1 MASDHVLIRR
11 PRVSRETR
19 RLLAAA
25 VIAFLALS
33 VLARIRFPDRPP
45 TPNPVAPVFTQLL
58 PRPGFADLASELAQ
72 LRQRIDP
79 FLTQIETASRLSGT
93 YTSRTALRVGARSVA
108 VLSSGDMVRP
118 DEVLIAHDRATG
130 LALLRGT
137 ATPVEPRPWNPDRV
151 DEPAFLVSAVRSQEG
166 ILLQPLYIASMQT
179 ATDGVLWP
187 GPIWTVPA
195 EVTLSPGTFM
205 FSTDGEL
212 VGVAIERSGAAA
224 IVPAPTLLNAVR
236 MLQAAPLAPTGWLGI
251 EVQPITD
258 DLVAAV
264 ARSEGLVVTWIDP
277 SSPAIRDVKVGDV
290 IEALNDSD
298 VSSPNRWSAVVNRM
312 SAGDT
317 VSIRLAR
324 SGTTHHVTLTV
335 ASAPSDESSEPGAL
349 GLTLRRVR
357 AGSEVVAVDPGSVG
371 ASAGMS
377 GGDVIHMAGGVAAPT
392 PAQIRAA
399 FQTSDPGR
407 PLLIGVTRG
416 DTHRVVVLRK

>member
-25 VIAFLALS
+25 VLAFLALS

-45 TPNPVAPVFTQLL
+45 TPNPVAPVLTQLL
-58 PRPGFADLASELAQ
+58 PRPGFADLASELGQ

-79 FLTQIETASRLSGT
+79 FLTLIETASRLSGT
-93 YTSRTALRVGARSVA
+93 YSSQTALRVGARSVA
-108 VLSSGDMVRP
+108 VLSGAETVRP
-118 DEVLIAHDRATG
+118 EEVLIAHDRATG

-151 DEPAFLVSAVRSQEG
+151 DEPAFLVSAVRSEEG
-166 ILLQPLYIASMQT
+166 ILLQPLYIASMQL
-179 ATDGVLWP
+179 AADGVLWP
-187 GPIWTVPA
+187 GPVWSLPA
-195 EVTLSPGTFM
+195 EVALSPGTFV

-212 VGVAIERSGAAA
+212 AGVAIERHGGAA

-236 MLQAAPLAPTGWLGI
+236 MLQAAPPAPTGWLGI
-251 EVQPITD
+251 EVQPITE

-264 ARSEGLVVTWIDP
+264 ARSEGVVVTWIDP
-277 SSPAIRDVKVGDV
+277 ASPGAGELKVGDV
-290 IEALNDSD
+290 IEAVNDSE
-298 VSSPNRWSAVVNRM
+298 VSSRDLWSAVVNRM

-324 SGTTHHVTLTV
+324 GGTTQRVTLTV
-335 ASAPSDESSEPGAL
+335 ASAPSDESPEQGAL

-357 AGSEVVAVDPGSVG
+357 AGSEVVDVDPGSVA
-371 ASAGMS
+371 ASAGVIA
-377 GGDVIHMAGGVAAPT
+377 GDVIHMASGLAAPT
-392 PAQIRAA
+392 PAQIRTA
-399 FQTSDPGR
+399 FQASDPGR
-407 PLLIGVTRG
+407 PLLIALTRG